1 MSTAVIFPGQGSQA
15 VGMGKD
21 FYMNFPSVK
30 SIFDKANA
38 SLGYDL
44 LKIMFEGSEDE
55 LRLTQNTQP
64 ALVTMSAGIW
74 ELIKD
79 KVKPSFFAGHSLGE
93 YAAVYAGGG
102 LTFEDAVKAVH
113 NRGKFMQTAVPVGVG
128 AMAAVLGLDDEV
140 IVEECKKHSNPS
152 AVVEPA
158 NFNTSGQV
166 VIAGHAQAVAD
177 MGEILKGK
185 GAKRVIMLQVSAPF
199 HCSLME
205 PAKKAMANYLKDISI
220 GDLKIPV
227 YNNIDAVCEKDAATV
242 KTALISQVAGAV
254 RWSDCVKNMIS
265 AGADRFIEVG
275 SGSVLTGLVK
285 KIDKNVEC
293 LNVSTVA
300 DLDKIQ

>member
-1 MSTAVIFPGQGSQA
+1 MSTAVIFPGQGSQF

-21 FYMNFPSVK
+21 FYMNFPVVK
-30 SIFDKANA
+30 TIFDKAN
-38 SLGYDL
+38 SCLGYDL

-74 ELIKD
+74 ELLKD
-79 KVKPSFFAGHSLGE
+79 RVRPAFFAGHSLGE
-93 YAAVYAGGG
+93 YAAVYAGGA
-102 LTFEDAVKAVH
+102 LSFEDAVKAVH
-113 NRGKFMQTAVPVGVG
+113 NRGKFMQMAVPVGVG
-128 AMAAVLGLDDEV
+128 AMAAILGLEDEV
-140 IVEECKKHSNPS
+140 IITECKKHSKPS
-152 AVVEPA
+152 AVAEPA

-177 MGEILKGK
+177 MGEILKEK
-185 GAKRVIMLQVSAPF
+185 GAKRVVMLQVSAPF

-205 PAKKAMANYLKDISI
+205 PAKKAMADYLQDISV

-227 YNNIDAVCEKDAATV
+227 YNNVDAVCEKTSAMV
-242 KTALISQVAGAV
+242 KDALIRQVAGAV
-254 RWSDCVKNMIS
+254 RWSDCVKNMIN
-265 AGADRFIEVG
+265 AGVDKFIEVG

-293 LNVSTVA
+293 VNVSNVA

>member
-21 FYMNFPSVK
+21 FYMNFPAVK

-74 ELIKD
+74 ELLKD

-102 LTFEDAVKAVH
+102 ITFEDAVKAVH

-140 IVEECKKHSNPS
+140 IIEECKKHSKPT
-152 AVVEPA
+152 AVAEPA

-177 MGEILKGK
+177 MGEILKER
-185 GAKRVIMLQVSAPF
+185 GAKRVVMLQVSAPF

-205 PAKKAMANYLKDISI
+205 PAKKAMADYLKDISI
-220 GDLKIPV
+220 CDLKIPV

-242 KTALISQVAGAV
+242 KDALIRQVAGAV

-265 AGADRFIEVG
+265 AGVDRFIEVG